1 MHNKNEKRNKKGSL
15 SLIKLFIIINCLCY
29 NLELFTHISILISY
43 IKKQNEIEKIENYF
57 KFCNDYKLK
66 PLKSF
71 NKVKNPKISIV
82 VPIFNR
88 ERYIRRF
95 LRCIQHQNFDDL
107 EIIFID
113 DNSVDNGIDMLE
125 EYRNIDKRI
134 ILLKNNKNRGTFVSR
149 NMGVLK
155 ARGKYVILA
164 DPDDILYKNIL
175 SLCYNFAE
183 KYDFDMLRFTMYTG
197 TDKNPTNDYINGLES
212 RPIYQPELGTHM
224 FYVKNELLMTDVF
237 INNKFVKKEIYV
249 KALNSFNAFYLSTY
263 MIFLEDQIMN
273 FILYRTANSYYFL
286 NKIGYYYV
294 KNSMS
299 ITNNIFK
306 MSELRMHFIFI
317 FLKFIFENSK
327 NTKYERDMAN
337 MLFTNLNRGFNV
349 GSKLNGYQGDF
360 TFYNDIVNMYLN
372 STYITDEN
380 KYMLEEFRSIIDRRN
395 KSNAIAA
402 AKLNKN
408 ITKEK
413 EEATK
418 LNNNITKGID
428 VDDKLNKN
436 ITKKKYKKY

>member
-1 MHNKNEKRNKKGSL
+1 MHNKNEKKNKKGSL

-29 NLELFTHISILISY
+29 NLELFTHISILISV
-43 IKKQNEIEKIENYF
+43 IKKQNEIEKIENFF

-71 NKVKNPKISIV
+71 NKVKKPKISII
-82 VPIFNR
+82 VPIFNK
-88 ERYIRRF
+88 ERYIRRI
-95 LRCIQHQNFDDL
+95 LRSIQHQNFDDI

-125 EYRNIDKRI
+125 EFRNIDKRI
-134 ILLKNNKNRGTFVSR
+134 VLLKNNKNRGTFVSR

-155 ARGKYVILA
+155 ARGKYVILP

-175 SLCYNFAE
+175 TLCYNFAE
-183 KYDFDMLRFTMYTG
+183 KYNFDMLRFAMYTG
-197 TDKNPTNDYINGLES
+197 ADKNPTNDYINSLES

-224 FYVKNELLMTDVF
+224 FYEKNELLITDVF
-237 INNKFVKKEIYV
+237 INNKFVKKEIYI
-249 KALNSFNAFYLSTY
+249 KALNSFNAFNLNTY

-286 NKIGYYYV
+286 NKIGYYYI
-294 KNSMS
+294 KNSMCVS
-299 ITNNIFK
+299 NNIFK
-306 MSELRMHFIFI
+306 MSDLRMHFIFI
-317 FLKFIFENSK
+317 FLKILFENSK

-349 GSKLNGYQGDF
+349 ASKLNGYQGDF

-372 STYITDEN
+372 SSYITDEN
-380 KYMLEEFRSIIDRRN
+380 KYMLKEFSSIIERRN
-395 KSNAIAA
+395 RTRAIAA

-408 ITKEK
+408 ITKEN
-413 EEATK
+413 ENDT
-418 LNNNITKGID
+418 
-428 VDDKLNKN
+428 KLNKN
-436 ITKKKYKKY
+436 ITKEIDNVDKLNKKIKKKKHKKY